1 MAPEVGEM
9 LDTPPEA
16 RRFYYV
22 RLAALSPTERLAIL
36 FAQNRMVRE
45 VAEASIHRA
54 HPGIEAGELRV
65 RLAVRLYGCETVR
78 RVLGDIP
85 ENAR

>member
-1 MAPEVGEM
+1 MPPEVGEM

-16 RRFYYV
+16 RRFYYA
-22 RLAALSPTERLAIL
+22 RLAALTPAERLAIL
-36 FAQNRMVRE
+36 FAQNRLVRE
-45 VAEASIHRA
+45 IAEASIRRA

-65 RLAVRLYGCETVR
+65 RLAVRMYGRETVE